1 MAIKISGTTVVDDSR
16 NITNIVSAKP
26 TRYTETVSDKGSATG
41 TVTLDCS
48 AGSVFTHT
56 SAGTTT
62 YAFSNPPA
70 SGTAFTLTLILT
82 SGGAHT
88 INWPAS
94 VTWTGGADAPTHPD
108 SGDVAYYKF
117 VTSDGGTNWYAQ
129 ALSAGGGGASRG
141 EVTWAIPGSYTWN
154 CPEGVTS
161 VSAVVIGGGGGAG
174 PQNSSYT
181 TGGGGGALSYKNNY
195 SVTPGSNYSVVV
207 GGGGYRGFQYYAPPI
222 TRVAG
227 TDGGQ
232 SYFVGTGTLKAS
244 GGDGGNYGAF
254 NGSFH
259 TTATSTTGD
268 GGGQGG
274 RAGNVGGTSPY
285 GAGGGAGGYD
295 GNGGNAKAY
304 SGYGGTEEAAAVATG
319 GGGGA
324 GGGAPNYWRGGG
336 GGVGIF
342 GEGPSGANGGYQQGG
357 GGGSGGSDGD
367 GWLTFSGNGGRGGLF
382 GGGGGN
388 AGIVQYSAYASGS
401 GGGGAVRIVW
411 PGDTRQFP
419 ATDVGES

>member
-1 MAIKISGTTVVDDSR
+1 MAIKISGTTVIDDSR

-62 YAFSNPPA
+62 YAFSNPPS

-82 SGGAHT
+82 SGGAHSIT
-88 INWPAS
+88 WPAS
-94 VTWTGGADAPTHPD
+94 VTWTEGADAPTHPD
-108 SGDVAYYKF
+108 SGNVGYYKF
-117 VTSDGGTNWYAQ
+117 VTSDGGTNWYGQ

-141 EVTWAIPGSYTWN
+141 EVTWAIPGTYSWN

-161 VSAVVIGGGGGAG
+161 VSAVAIGGGGGGG
-174 PQNSSYT
+174 PQNYSYV
-181 TGGGGGALSYKNNY
+181 TGGGGGALAWKNNI

-207 GGGGYRGFQYYAPPI
+207 GSGGYRGFQYYAPPI
-222 TRVAG
+222 TRVAAVS
-227 TDGGQ
+227 GGQ
-232 SYFVGTGTLKAS
+232 SYFQSTGVCRAT
-244 GGDGGNYGAF
+244 GGDGGNHNQF

-259 TTATSTTGD
+259 TTATSATGD

-274 RAGNVGGTSPY
+274 RAGNAGNNATYGG
-285 GAGGGAGGYD
+285 GGGAGGYD
-295 GNGGNAKAY
+295 GNGGNANCY
-304 SGYGGTEEAAAVATG
+304 SGYGGFEEPAASATG

-336 GGVGIF
+336 GGVGVF
-342 GEGPSGANGGYQQGG
+342 GEGPSGSNGGYQQGG
-357 GGGSGGSDGD
+357 GKGSGGQDGE
-367 GWLTFSGNGGRGGLF
+367 GWQTYSGNGGRGGLF
-382 GGGGGN
+382 GGGGGI
-388 AGIVQYSAYASGS
+388 AGQIQYSSYASGS
-401 GGGGAVRIVW
+401 GGSGAVRIVW

-419 ATDVGES
+419 STDVGDS